1 MMRRLMIL
9 LMAALPPAIWGS
21 TYLVTTEMLPADRPM
36 TAAVLRLLPVG
47 LLIVLLTRCR
57 PAPGQWWKLLILS
70 ALCMSG
76 LHGLLF
82 VAAYRL
88 PGGLAA
94 LLVCAQPL
102 IVLVLGFLLFAQ
114 RTPLRV
120 CAAAAVG
127 FAGVA
132 LVLLSPTLLRWDF
145 IGAVAALLAAASMGL
160 GTLLVKRWGM
170 QMPVLAF
177 TGWQLLLGGLLLVPL
192 AVFMEWPLPA
202 LEVKNVAGYAYLAI
216 IGTLIPYLLWFRA
229 LRELEPVLISIFL
242 LLSPLSALALG
253 YLFLGQTLTVWQA
266 VGAVAVFAGIL
277 LSQLPARAR

>member
-1 MMRRLMIL
+1 MRRLLIL

-21 TYLVTTEMLPADRPM
+21 TYLVTTEMLPADRPL

-47 LLIVLLTRCR
+47 LLIVLLTRSW
-57 PAPGQWWKLLILS
+57 PASGQWWRLLVLS

-76 LHGLLF
+76 LHALLF
-82 VAAYRL
+82 VSAYRL

-102 IVLVLGFLLFAQ
+102 IVLALGFILFGQ

-120 CAAAAVG
+120 CIAAGVG
-127 FAGVA
+127 FAGVT
-132 LVLLSPTLLRWDF
+132 LVLLSPSRLSWDAV
-145 IGAVAALLAAASMGL
+145 GAAAALFAAASMGL
-160 GTLLVKRWGM
+160 GTLLMKRWAI
-170 QMPVLAF
+170 QMPLLAF
-177 TGWQLLLGGLLLVPL
+177 TGWQLLLGGVLLVPL
-192 AVFMEWPLPA
+192 ALFIEWPLPA
-202 LEVKNVAGYAYLAI
+202 LETKNVAGYVYLAI

-253 YLFLGQTLTVWQA
+253 YLVLGQALTAWQA
-266 VGAVAVFAGIL
+266 LGAVAVFAGIL
-277 LSQLPARAR
+277 LSQYPVRAR

>member
-1 MMRRLMIL
+1 MRRLMVV

-21 TYLVTTEMLPADRPM
+21 TYLVTTEMLPADRPL

-47 LLIVLLTRCR
+47 LLIVLLTRHR

-76 LHGLLF
+76 LHAFLF
-82 VAAYRL
+82 VSAYRL

-102 IVLVLGFLLFAQ
+102 IVLVLGFALFGQ
-114 RTPLRV
+114 RTPMRV
-120 CAAAAVG
+120 CLAATIG

-132 LVLLSPTLLRWDF
+132 LVLLSPSLLRWDVL
-145 IGAVAALLAAASMGL
+145 GAVAALLAATSMGL
-160 GTLLVKRWGM
+160 GTLLIKRWGM

-192 AVFMEWPLPA
+192 ALYMEAPLPA
-202 LEVKNVAGYAYLAI
+202 LEPLNVAGYAYLAI
-216 IGTLIPYLLWFRA
+216 VGTLIPYLLWFRA

-242 LLSPLSALALG
+242 LLSPLSALLLG
-253 YLFLGQTLTVWQA
+253 YLFLDQTLTGWQA
-266 VGAVAVFAGIL
+266 LGALAVFAGIL
-277 LSQLPARAR
+277 LSQYPARSR